1 MKNVVVK
8 NIKVINHF
16 VIGEMKIAG
25 LTTGKTFSL
34 LMGEVIIDSN
44 NQFMYTYYLD
54 LANLPDL

>member
-1 MKNVVVK
+1 MKNVIVK

-16 VIGEMKIAG
+16 VIEEMKVAG

-34 LMGEVIIDSN
+34 LMGEVIIVSN

-54 LANLPDL
+54 LANLSDL